1 MKVLIGIPARLGST
15 RFPNKPLCKILN
27 FSMIQHCFLRS
38 KLSKIASDVIV
49 CGCDKEVKDEINKV
63 NGKFIMTDKNVPR
76 PALRVAEGFKELD
89 LEDEDIVVV
98 VQGDEPLVH
107 PDMIDLAIK
116 PLLDEKENIYVSNLC
131 SKIEIDDWKD
141 PSEIKVV
148 TDLNKN
154 AIYMSRSPIP
164 SIDHQEEKAPWYK
177 QVCIMPFKWHFMK
190 KFLYDMPSTPLEK
203 QESIEMLRIIENGY
217 KVRMVEN
224 LFTNKS
230 VDNENDRKR
239 AEELMLVDEIY
250 MLYKNKKF

>member
-27 FSMIQHCFLRS
+27 FSMVQHCYLRS
-38 KLSKIASDVIV
+38 KLSKIAHDVIV
-49 CGCDKEVKDEINKV
+49 CGCDKEVKDEINRV

-76 PALRVAEGFKELD
+76 PALRVAEGFKELN

-107 PDMIDLAIK
+107 PEMIDLAIK
-116 PLLDEKENIYVSNLC
+116 PLLDENENIYVSNLC
-131 SKIEIDDWKD
+131 SKIENDDWKD

-164 SIDHQEEKAPWYK
+164 SIDHQEEKADWYK

-224 LFTNKS
+224 LFTSKS
-230 VDNENDRKR
+230 VDNEIDRIK
-239 AEELMLVDEIY
+239 AEQLMLKDEIY
-250 MLYKNKKF
+250 KIYKDIKF

>member
-1 MKVLIGIPARLGST
+1 MKVIIGIPARLGST

-131 SKIEIDDWKD
+131 SKIEF
-141 PSEIKVV
+141 P
-148 TDLNKN
+148 N
-154 AIYMSRSPIP
+154 
-164 SIDHQEEKAPWYK
+164 
-177 QVCIMPFKWHFMK
+177 
-190 KFLYDMPSTPLEK
+190 
-203 QESIEMLRIIENGY
+203 
-217 KVRMVEN
+217 
-224 LFTNKS
+224 
-230 VDNENDRKR
+230 
-239 AEELMLVDEIY
+239 
-250 MLYKNKKF
+250 